1 MQSATAPGEDRA
13 TTKWQERLLPLMIS
27 MLVGLSLFFCV
38 ALILEGFRIQR
49 HIEESHEIDPR
60 PTLEKTINP
69 EQARNFDDR
78 MELAQLET
86 MAVLESNAMESR
98 YHQATMALLIRICIV
113 FLGFLTGMVLSL
125 VGAAFILGKL
135 RDPSSNLNA
144 QAAAWK
150 VSLTTA
156 SPGLVL
162 VLLGTTLMLAT
173 ITARIDVNVTDAA
186 LYLSSDNLN
195 ARRTA
200 TIQTAPGGSTAQPSA
215 KPEKRSDI
223 LKEVEDGK
231 RK

>member
-1 MQSATAPGEDRA
+1 MQSATVMREDRA
-13 TTKWQERLLPLMIS
+13 TTKWQERLLPLMVG

-38 ALILEGFRIQR
+38 ALIAEGFRIQK

-60 PTLEKTINP
+60 PTLEKTGNP
-69 EQARNFDDR
+69 DKAKSFDDL
-78 MELAQLET
+78 MELAQLQT

-135 RDPSSNLNA
+135 RDPNSNLDA
-144 QAAAWK
+144 QGAVWK

-162 VLLGTTLMLAT
+162 VLLGTVLMLAT

-200 TIQTAPGGSTAQPSA
+200 TIQTAPGGSTAQPST
-215 KPEKRSDI
+215 KPEKRSDV
-223 LKEVEDGK
+223 LKDIDDGK
-231 RK
+231 KK

>member
-1 MQSATAPGEDRA
+1 MQSATAVGVNRG
-13 TTKWQERLLPLMIS
+13 TTKWQERLLPLMVS

-38 ALILEGFRIQR
+38 ALVLEGVRIQR
-49 HIEESHEIDPR
+49 HIEEAHEIDPR
-60 PTLEKTINP
+60 PTLEKTISP
-69 EQARNFDDR
+69 DQARNFDDR
-78 MELAQLET
+78 MELAQLQT

-98 YHQATMALLIRICIV
+98 YHQATMALLIRISIV

-135 RDPSSNLNA
+135 REPSSNMNA
-144 QAAAWK
+144 EAGGWK
-150 VSLTTA
+150 VSLTTV

-195 ARRTA
+195 ARRSA
-200 TIQTAPGGSTAQPSA
+200 TIQTAPGGSTTQPSA
-215 KPEKRSDI
+215 RPEKRSDV
-223 LKEVEDGK
+223 LKEIDSGK
-231 RK
+231 PK